1 MNKSW
6 RGANLL
12 NPWGRPAVMIATMG
26 GLGNRVRALLS
37 AANIADE
44 LDRDFYFSWK
54 RDANFKTSSS
64 AVWKFPGAEL
74 SGLAGMPLGLRWG
87 TQDPYS
93 MGLPSRRV
101 LVFRTPHAIESIPT
115 QKSWQDRFR
124 ELRLPPER
132 AAEIERF
139 YVAELSGTRY
149 VGVMVRASVTA
160 HPKTRDTSPPQWF
173 LDRMRQLR
181 DEDSDIEFFLSCDHI
196 PTTTWLTENI
206 SGVHS
211 FPKQGLNDSR
221 QGIIEAASDL
231 YLLSG
236 SSGLLGP
243 YWSSFVDLAQALRPS
258 LALETPKS
266 DTAER
271 LTAAGLSQKDDS
283 VLLDQLWH

>member
-1 MNKSW
+1 
-6 RGANLL
+6 
-12 NPWGRPAVMIATMG
+12 MIATMG

-44 LDRDFYFSWK
+44 LDRDLYFSWK

-64 AVWKFPGAEL
+64 AVWKFPGTEL
-74 SGLAGMPLGLRWG
+74 GGFAGMPLGLRWG

-93 MGLPSRRV
+93 TALPNNRV
-101 LVFRTPHAIESIPT
+101 VVFRTPHAIESVPT

-124 ELRLPPER
+124 ELQLPPER

-149 VGVMVRASVTA
+149 VGVMVRASATA

-173 LDRMRQLR
+173 LERMKQLR
-181 DEDSDIEFFLSCDHI
+181 DEDSDIEFFLSCDDA
-196 PTTTWLTENI
+196 PTTTWLTENL

-211 FPKQGLNDSR
+211 FPKQGRNNSR
-221 QGIIEAASDL
+221 QGIIEATSDL

-243 YWSSFVDLAQALRPS
+243 YWSSFVNLAQALRPS
-258 LALETPKS
+258 LTLETPNS
-266 DTAER
+266 VAAER
-271 LTAAGLSQKDDS
+271 LTASALLQEDDS
-283 VLLDQLWH
+283 VLFEQIWH